1 MSERKDFKKWVTDIV
16 YEQQMGLC
24 VKCGRSL
31 EQGFHK
37 HHKDGDASN
46 NSVENL
52 ELLCPECHGGEQY
65 KTLQQQRVK
74 HLQQIEDI
82 IGLASSG
89 EVSGAVV
96 EKITELIKLGLS
108 LENKIYND
116 VELPP
121 VNIRLQSSIA
131 VQELLLKQYQKGF
144 EDGLKMGYN
153 ILISSLVSGMDR
165 TGIDWTGKER
175 TGMELKNDDLLKLA
189 KLLKDY
195 REGGMNK

>member
-108 LENKIYND
+108 LENKVYND

-121 VNIRLQSSIA
+121 VNIRLQTNIA
-131 VQELLLKQYQKGF
+131 IQQMLLKEYQRGF
-144 EDGLKMGYN
+144 EEGLKTAYN
-153 ILISSLVSGMDR
+153 ILITSMISNVKGLEDQF
-165 TGIDWTGKER
+165 
-175 TGMELKNDDLLKLA
+175 KNDDMLKLA

>member
-1 MSERKDFKKWVTDIV
+1 MERKDFKKWVVDV
-16 YEQQMGLC
+16 VFEQQQGMC
-24 VKCGRSL
+24 KRCGRSL
-31 EQGFHK
+31 ELGFHK

-108 LENKIYND
+108 LENKIYSD

-144 EDGLKMGYN
+144 EDGLKVGYN
-153 ILISSLVSGMDR
+153 ILISSLMGNVNAMMEQLPKDQSVNELLKNLSKLERKGE
-165 TGIDWTGKER
+165 ER
-175 TGMELKNDDLLKLA
+175 T
-189 KLLKDY
+189 
-195 REGGMNK
+195 

>member
-16 YEQQMGLC
+16 YEQQQGLC
-24 VKCGRSL
+24 AKCGRSL

-37 HHKDGDASN
+37 HHKDGNASN

-65 KTLQQQRVK
+65 KTLQQQRIK

-82 IGLASSG
+82 IELASSG

-108 LENKIYND
+108 LENKVYND

-121 VNIRLQSSIA
+121 INVRLQSNIA
-131 VQELLLKQYQKGF
+131 IQQLLLKEYQKGF
-144 EDGLKMGYN
+144 EDGIKTAYN
-153 ILISSLVSGMDR
+153 ILITSMMGNVNAM
-165 TGIDWTGKER
+165 
-175 TGMELKNDDLLKLA
+175 MEQLPKDESINELLKNLKEDVR
-189 KLLKDY
+189 KK
-195 REGGMNK
+195 

>member
-1 MSERKDFKKWVTDIV
+1 MVERKDFKKWLVDIV
-16 YEQQMGLC
+16 YEQQQGMC
-24 VKCGRSL
+24 KRCGRSL

-108 LENKIYND
+108 LENKIYSD

-121 VNIRLQSSIA
+121 VNIRLQTNIA
-131 VQELLLKQYQKGF
+131 IQQMLLKEYQRGF
-144 EDGLKMGYN
+144 EDGLKIGYN
-153 ILISSLVSGMDR
+153 ILISTLMGNVNAM
-165 TGIDWTGKER
+165 
-175 TGMELKNDDLLKLA
+175 MEQLPKDQSINELLKNLKEDVRR
-189 KLLKDY
+189 K
-195 REGGMNK
+195 

>member
-16 YEQQMGLC
+16 YEQQQGLC
-24 VKCGRSL
+24 AKCGRSL

-37 HHKDGDASN
+37 HHKNGDASN

-65 KTLQQQRVK
+65 KTLQQQRIK

-82 IGLASSG
+82 IELASSG
-89 EVSGAVV
+89 QVSGAIV

-108 LENKIYND
+108 LENKVYND

-121 VNIRLQSSIA
+121 INVRLQSNMAI
-131 VQELLLKQYQKGF
+131 QQMLLKEYQRGF
-144 EDGLKMGYN
+144 EDGLKTAYN
-153 ILISSLVSGMDR
+153 ILITSMMGNVNAMMEQLPKDQSINELLKNLNTFNKLERKGD
-165 TGIDWTGKER
+165 ER
-175 TGMELKNDDLLKLA
+175 T
-189 KLLKDY
+189 
-195 REGGMNK
+195 

>member
-1 MSERKDFKKWVTDIV
+1 MERKDFKKWITDIV
-16 YEQQMGLC
+16 YEQQNGLC
-24 VKCGRSL
+24 SKCGRSL

-65 KTLQQQRVK
+65 KTLQQQRIK

-121 VNIRLQSSIA
+121 VNIRLQTNIA
-131 VQELLLKQYQKGF
+131 IQQMLLKEYQRGF
-144 EDGLKMGYN
+144 EDGLKTAYN
-153 ILISSLVSGMDR
+153 ILITSMMGNVNAMMEQLPKDQSINELLKNLNTLNKLERKGD
-165 TGIDWTGKER
+165 ER
-175 TGMELKNDDLLKLA
+175 T
-189 KLLKDY
+189 
-195 REGGMNK
+195 